1 MTLPK
6 IAVPTFNVI
15 IGKKEFTLRPFLI
28 SEEKLL
34 LLANSTEDIKDSV
47 EATKQVVKN
56 CLISVDG
63 DRNYDINKLYVYEL
77 EYLILQLRKASVS
90 PNVDIVVNPSKQNCE
105 KCNKERTYKINLDDV
120 KLDIPDIDTKF
131 LLTDNIGICLHY
143 PIVKDILVFSTINDS
158 NLQTVLSAIWK
169 CVSYVF
175 EITPDGEQITYAK
188 DVTEEEGIAFLESLN
203 ANQFKLIE
211 NFYNNLPQLTYT
223 LNLHCKACGHDEKYV
238 LKGLSDFFV

>member
-1 MTLPK
+1 MALPK
-6 IAVPTFNVI
+6 IAVPTFNI
-15 IGKKEFTLRPFLI
+15 TIGEKEFTLRPFLI

-34 LLANSTEDIKDSV
+34 LLANSTEEVRDSV

-63 DRNYDINKLYVYEL
+63 DRNYDINKLFVYEL
-77 EYLILQLRKASVS
+77 EYLILQLRKASVG
-90 PNVDIVVNPSKQNCE
+90 NTVDIIVNPSKQNCD
-105 KCNKERTYKINLDDV
+105 KCNKERTCKVNLDDV
-120 KLDIPDIDTKF
+120 KLDIPKIDNKF

-143 PIVKDILVFSTINDS
+143 PYVKDILTYSAINGS
-158 NLQTVLSAIWK
+158 NLQTVLSAVWK
-169 CVSYVF
+169 CVSYIYEVTA
-175 EITPDGEQITYAK
+175 EGEQITYAK

-203 ANQFKLIE
+203 ANQFKLID

-223 LNLHCKACGHDEKYV
+223 LKLHCNACGHDEEYV

>member
-1 MTLPK
+1 MALPK
-6 IAVPTFNVI
+6 IAVPTFNVN
-15 IGKKEFTLRPFLI
+15 IGEKEFTLRPFLI

-34 LLANSTEDIKDSV
+34 LLANSAEEVRDSV

-56 CLISVDG
+56 CLISVNG
-63 DRNYDINKLYVYEL
+63 DHNYDINKLYVYEL

-90 PNVDIVVNPSKQNCE
+90 SVVDIVVNPSKQKCE

-120 KLDIPDIDTKF
+120 KLDIPEVDTKF
-131 LLTDNIGICLHY
+131 LLTDNVGICLHY

-169 CVSYVF
+169 CVSYVY
-175 EITPDGEQITYAK
+175 EISSAGEQITYAK
-188 DVTEEEGIAFLESLN
+188 DVTEEEGVAFLESLN
-203 ANQFKLIE
+203 ANQFRLIE

-223 LNLHCKACGHDEKYV
+223 LKLHCNACGHDEEYV